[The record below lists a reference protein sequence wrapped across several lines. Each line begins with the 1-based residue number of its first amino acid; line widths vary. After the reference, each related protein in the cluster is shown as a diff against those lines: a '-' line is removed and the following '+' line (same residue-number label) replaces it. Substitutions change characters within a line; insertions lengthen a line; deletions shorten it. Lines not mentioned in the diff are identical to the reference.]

1 MCRCLPIAQKW
12 MRRFLLQQCLLLQI
26 APSLVNWETIV
37 PFTQQ
42 NCKQFCLLLNKLI
55 SHKKGNSL
63 FSQTLQAL
71 GNLKTDHPLLI
82 QELLH
87 KINAHKKETV
97 LGHIGIRGN
106 KAADRAAKEAL
117 NTEPTAD
124 HIPFSDLKPLT
135 AKYVYEVWQKEWNET
150 GLVSDKFHVNLLKLS
165 DKLIFL

>member
-1 MCRCLPIAQKW
+1 M
-12 MRRFLLQQCLLLQI
+12 
-26 APSLVNWETIV
+26 
-37 PFTQQ
+37 
-42 NCKQFCLLLNKLI
+42 LLNKLI

-135 AKYVYEVWQKEWNET
+135 AKYVYEVWQKEWDET